1 MAKTNTPGK
10 PHTHISLIGAQ
21 PVPVYNVLLYAK
33 ANKAFLVHSADTVA
47 VAQNIKAILGE
58 QCFLKPIEKPFDFEA
73 CRSFF
78 LQLVLENPGNSF
90 SFNITG
96 GTKIMTIAA
105 LEVAKKLK
113 VPAYFIDQNNVIT
126 NINDGERVIFNNP
139 VPLSVHFKLFGQ
151 SAKQSTKIETL
162 DKSMF
167 ELAKTILYDLENFKS
182 LFHEFRGK
190 EYDENHA
197 FSLKNKYY
205 ELHWKSKEQT
215 AIFYNEKNG
224 TEDHIRGAG
233 IFNVLFNT
241 GWFELVVAEIIAQW
255 KFAKQLYWNTI
266 IPRSTMDS
274 AKNEIDLI
282 IDTGIK
288 LFFVECKTHVH
299 DIKDLDKFRNVV
311 KNFGGLASK
320 AILVT
325 YYKPKANILEK
336 CADNKISVF
345 WLYDDKL
352 KKIKKQS
359 ELIDLL
365 NKEYLIINPI

>member
-113 VPAYFIDQNNVIT
+113 VPAFFIDQNNVIT
-126 NINDGERVIFNNP
+126 NITGEKSEVYNTP
-139 VPLSVHFKLFGQ
+139 VPLGIHLKLFGQ
-151 SAKQSTKIETL
+151 SATQSTKFETI
-162 DKSMF
+162 DKAMFDYARKIWSEFESFQKMFKQFRYNEYNENHSFIIKNKQF
-167 ELAKTILYDLENFKS
+167 ELGWNAAEKLVVFFDDETGYEEQIGGFNVFNIFFQTAWFEIYVLEN
-182 LFHEFRGK
+182 
-190 EYDENHA
+190 
-197 FSLKNKYY
+197 
-205 ELHWKSKEQT
+205 
-215 AIFYNEKNG
+215 
-224 TEDHIRGAG
+224 
-233 IFNVLFNT
+233 
-241 GWFELVVAEIIAQW
+241 IAQW
-255 KFAKQLYWNTI
+255 KQAKQLYWNTV
-266 IPRSTMDS
+266 IPQTTKEL
-274 AKNEIDLI
+274 AKNEIDII
-282 IDTGIK
+282 IDTGVK
-288 LFFVECKTHVH
+288 LFFIECKTHVH

-311 KNFGGLASK
+311 KNFGGLAAK

-325 YYKPKANILEK
+325 RLKPSDTILEK

-345 WLYDDKL
+345 WFYDEKH
-352 KKIKKQS
+352 KNIRS
-359 ELIDLL
+359 NGELIDLL